1 MIILESKVKKN
12 SHVIAA
18 NEGNAIGIA
27 TGYHLASGKIPLV
40 YMQNSGLGNCIN
52 PLTSLTNIESYSIPM
67 ILMIGWRGDPEQK
80 DEPQHQLPGKNLI
93 DQLNILGIDY
103 KIMRNEEKN
112 FEKIDNI
119 IKKVK
124 KNQFHLLLF
133 LKKNSLKKTIKVMIL
148 KRKS

>member
-1 MIILESKVKKN
+1 
-12 SHVIAA
+12 
-18 NEGNAIGIA
+18 
-27 TGYHLASGKIPLV
+27 
-40 YMQNSGLGNCIN
+40 MQNSGLGNCIN

-80 DEPQHQLPGKNLI
+80 DEPQHQLPGKILI

-119 IKKVK
+119 IKK
-124 KNQFHLLLF
+124 
-133 LKKNSLKKTIKVMIL
+133 
-148 KRKS
+148 

>member
-1 MIILESKVKKN
+1 
-12 SHVIAA
+12 
-18 NEGNAIGIA
+18 
-27 TGYHLASGKIPLV
+27 
-40 YMQNSGLGNCIN
+40 
-52 PLTSLTNIESYSIPM
+52 
-67 ILMIGWRGDPEQK
+67 
-80 DEPQHQLPGKNLI
+80 
-93 DQLNILGIDY
+93 
-103 KIMRNEEKN
+103 MRNEEKN